1 MLTNSNMEEMNKLL
15 GERVMDRMRLGNS
28 LWVIFNW
35 ESYRHRVTGK
45 GIKRFPGD
53 DGVILKRLFSHAYE
67 SVYEIV

>member
-1 MLTNSNMEEMNKLL
+1 SSSKRPTGMLTNSNMEEMNKLL

-45 GIKRFPGD
+45 E
-53 DGVILKRLFSHAYE
+53 Y
-67 SVYEIV
+67 